1 MNNFVDEFD
10 DRIFHNGQVIGVKHG
25 GSVHQPTITYS
36 TIPNLGDSMKL
47 FLKLNKD
54 YVQFV
59 KNLQKTVIV

>member
-36 TIPNLGDSMKL
+36 TKQMSLEGCC
-47 FLKLNKD
+47 
-54 YVQFV
+54 V
-59 KNLQKTVIV
+59 KSVIGL